1 MVGIRL
7 SWLTTAMFI
16 RHVKLLVEI
25 VKGRVS
31 PRSQIAHMGRGDYK
45 FSSPCQHSNVLPHR
59 SQNIGGFNRNLF
71 QSACSSEKDA
81 KKIEQ
86 QVVGVR
92 ESERTAVILFIKQ
105 KLVPVCQI
113 LVYCM
118 IDLN

>member
-1 MVGIRL
+1 
-7 SWLTTAMFI
+7 MFCLI
-16 RHVKLLVEI
+16 DRKTLGVLIEI
-25 VKGRVS
+25 
-31 PRSQIAHMGRGDYK
+31 
-45 FSSPCQHSNVLPHR
+45 F
-59 SQNIGGFNRNLF
+59 FN
-71 QSACSSEKDA
+71 QSVACSSEKDA